1 MDDRKK
7 FDLTFDLAIVT
18 FSLQILSGLYLGKC
32 KVYAT
37 LWCDLN
43 LRFDLV
49 IVAMSLKSCPHFLDS
64 VMQVFRWS

>member
-1 MDDRKK
+1 MDSRKK

-18 FSLQILSGLYLGKC
+18 LSLQILSGLYPGNC

-43 LRFDLV
+43 LTFDLV
-49 IVAMSLKSCPHFLDS
+49 IVARSLKSCLQKS
-64 VMQVFRWS
+64 GGQG

>member
-1 MDDRKK
+1 MDGRKK
-7 FDLTFDLAIVT
+7 FDLPFDLAIVT
-18 FSLQILSGLYLGKC
+18 LSLQILSGLYPGNR

-43 LRFDLV
+43 VTFDLV

-64 VMQVFRWS
+64 VMQVFRLS

>member
-1 MDDRKK
+1 MDGRKK

-18 FSLQILSGLYLGKC
+18 LSLQILSGLYPRNR

-43 LRFDLV
+43 VTFDLV

-64 VMQVFRWS
+64 VMQVYRLS